1 MDHNLA
7 TRIQAPTRYLLGELS
22 LPEREDFEE
31 HFFTC
36 RECAEELRTGVMF
49 AANARAVFRDQ
60 QHRPTPVI
68 PAARQPDAGF
78 WAWLRP
84 SFQPALTAAFAIA
97 LVAVMVHDRGM
108 ISSLRN
114 QVAQYSEESSIIP
127 AYVIHSAERGNGQSI
142 TVPKTVSSFNVT
154 FDIPPADPADKDV
167 PLVAQIDDSTGNTRS
182 TIRLPSGESATLR
195 LPVSKYPAGSYTL
208 ILRPASP
215 DAKEINRYR
224 FSLAYE

>member
-1 MDHNLA
+1 MDHNQA
-7 TRIQAPTRYLLGELS
+7 ARIQAPTRYLLGELS
-22 LPEREDFEE
+22 LPEREEFEE

-36 RECAEELRTGVMF
+36 RECAEELRTGAMF
-49 AANARAVFRDQ
+49 AANARAVFREQ
-60 QHRPTPVI
+60 SLRPTPVA
-68 PAARQPDAGF
+68 PAVGQPDTQF

-97 LVAVMVHDRGM
+97 LIAVMVHDR
-108 ISSLRN
+108 SVVSNLRN
-114 QVAQYSEESSIIP
+114 EVAQSNEESSVP
-127 AYVIHSAERGNGQSI
+127 APYRIHATERGIDQSI
-142 TVPKTVSSFNVT
+142 TVPKNVASFHLT

-167 PLVAQIDDSTGNTRS
+167 PLAAQIDDSDGRTRFI
-182 TIRLPSGESATLR
+182 TRLPVGESATLR

-208 ILRPASP
+208 VLRHASP

>member
-36 RECAEELRTGVMF
+36 RECAEELRTGAMF

-68 PAARQPDAGF
+68 AAAHPPDSRF

-97 LVAVMVHDRGM
+97 LVAVMLHDRRV
-108 ISSLRN
+108 ISNLRVE
-114 QVAQYSEESSIIP
+114 VAQSTEESSSP
-127 AYVIHSAERGNGQSI
+127 VNVIHAAERGNDQSF

-154 FDIPPADPADKDV
+154 FDILPADPADKDV
-167 PLVAQIDDSTGNTRS
+167 PLEARIDDSAGRTHS
-182 TIRLPSGESATLR
+182 IIPLPSSESVTVR

-208 ILRPASP
+208 ILRHASP
-215 DAKEINRYR
+215 NAKEVNRYR

>member
-22 LPEREDFEE
+22 LHEREDFEE

-36 RECAEELRTGVMF
+36 RECAEELRTGAMF

-68 PAARQPDAGF
+68 AAAHPPDSRF

-84 SFQPALTAAFAIA
+84 SLQPALTAAFAIA
-97 LVAVMVHDRGM
+97 LIAVMVHDRGV
-108 ISSLRN
+108 ISNLRSE
-114 QVAQYSEESSIIP
+114 VAQYSEESSVIP
-127 AYVIHSAERGNGQSI
+127 AYVIHAAERGNDQSI
-142 TVPKTVSSFNVT
+142 TVPKNVSSFNVT
-154 FDIPPADPADKDV
+154 FDIPSAEPADKNV
-167 PLVAQIDDSTGNTRS
+167 PLVAQIDDSTSKTRS
-182 TIRLPSGESATLR
+182 TIPLPSGESATVR

-208 ILRPASP
+208 VLRHAPP
-215 DAKEINRYR
+215 DTKEVNRYR